1 VTTLGI
7 VLLAL
12 VAYTY
17 VGYPLLI
24 ATIARLFARP
34 LRDRPG
40 YEPRVSVCM
49 TVHDGARDLPRKLES
64 LLALDYPREALEILI
79 CSDGSTDDSVE
90 IVRRFAEC
98 DPRISLFESSTR
110 RGKPA
115 SLNRLLREATGEV
128 LLLTDVR
135 QPLSKN
141 AVRALVAPLSDPT
154 VGCVSGNLVLSG
166 FSGAGVYWRYE
177 RFIRDSEGK
186 LGSMVGVSGAVYALR
201 RADLTELPADV
212 ILDDMFVP
220 LRIELTG
227 KKVVF
232 TSEAQAYD
240 DAFDDEREF
249 GRKVR
254 TLAGNYQ
261 LVAKMPRLL
270 LPSSRVW
277 LPLVSHKL
285 LRLVCPW
292 ALVAL
297 LLVSV
302 VIAVSPPPDVGGSEL
317 LVWRALAVGQLAL
330 YALAALGAAAGRLG
344 SVARTFVVLNAAA
357 VAGLWR
363 FARGTQAVT
372 W

>member
-1 VTTLGI
+1 MTTLGL
-7 VLLAL
+7 VLLGL

-24 ATIARLFARP
+24 AIAARLFARP
-34 LRDRPG
+34 IHGRPG
-40 YEPRVSVCM
+40 YEPSVSVCM
-49 TVHDGARDLPRKLES
+49 AVHDGARDLPRKLES
-64 LLALDYPREALEILI
+64 LLALDYPRDALEILV
-79 CSDGSTDDSVE
+79 CSDGSTDASAE
-90 IVRRFAEC
+90 IVRRFADR
-98 DPRISLFESSTR
+98 DPRIALFESPTR
-110 RGKPA
+110 QGKPA
-115 SLNRLLREATGEV
+115 SLNRLLREAKGEV

-135 QPLSKN
+135 QPLSPSS
-141 AVRALVAPLSDPT
+141 VRALVAPLSDAT

-166 FSGAGVYWRYE
+166 FTGAGVYWRYE

-201 RADLTELPADV
+201 REDLSELPSDV

-220 LRIELTG
+220 LRLELAG

-232 TSEAQAYD
+232 TSEARAYD
-240 DAFDDEREF
+240 EAFDDEREF

-261 LVAKMPRLL
+261 LVAMMPRLL
-270 LPSSRVW
+270 LPFTRVW
-277 LPLVSHKL
+277 LPLLSHKL

-292 ALVAL
+292 ALTAL
-297 LLVSV
+297 LLVSI
-302 VIAVSPPPDVGGSEL
+302 VIAVSPPPDVGSVERL
-317 LVWRALAVGQLAL
+317 AWRALAVGQLL
-330 YALAALGAAAGRLG
+330 FYLLAAFGAAAGRLG

-363 FARGTQAVT
+363 FVRGRQAVT